1 METFKVFHPQPLRV
15 PQGSRKTQSG
25 NAVVKYCSDR
35 CRHRKPGPIDRKIE
49 DAFVTLLE
57 GKEVDAENSDE
68 DAAMVASKPRRRV
81 AKGDGRILVECG
93 TVEELVF
100 GSRYDPEKVYGRR
113 KNRATRALA
122 TDHGEWKS
130 VDMEDTD
137 GSLEDR
143 DDESGGVQV
152 DSQQN
157 MVGPMIRPPQIASDV
172 NGSIGGEKGWAERRE
187 ETAEEL
193 EKRKAG
199 QRRAEE
205 REMVRRAARRACA
218 FGLNVVGTLDPPRED
233 IPKGKGKKD
242 KHQEPSSQGGVLER
256 RRKCEAVMSG
266 AVVEASF
273 AKGDWAIRWRE

>member
-1 METFKVFHPQPLRV
+1 MPK
-15 PQGSRKTQSG
+15 GSRKTQSG

-49 DAFVTLLE
+49 DAFLALLE
-57 GKEVDAENSDE
+57 GKEANAENSEE
-68 DAAMVASKPRRRV
+68 DAPTVANKPRRRV
-81 AKGDGRILVECG
+81 AKDDGRILVECG

-100 GSRYDPEKVYGRR
+100 GSRYDPERVYGRR
-113 KNRATRALA
+113 KNRAPRALI
-122 TDHGEWKS
+122 TDDCERKS

-143 DDESGGVQV
+143 DDEPGGVQI
-152 DSQQN
+152 DSQRN
-157 MVGPMIRPPQIASDV
+157 TVGPMIRPPQMASDV
-172 NGSIGGEKGWAERRE
+172 NGSIGGEKGWAERKE

-218 FGLNVVGTLDPPRED
+218 FGLYVVGTLEPARED
-233 IPKGKGKKD
+233 IPKGKGQKG
-242 KHQEPSSQGGVLER
+242 QTSRAQQPAWCFRAEEEMRGCNER
-256 RRKCEAVMSG
+256 RCSG
-266 AVVEASF
+266 G
-273 AKGDWAIRWRE
+273 KLREGRLGHSMERVS